1 MAKYTIRYNELVE
14 YVAEFETG
22 VEITNNDE
30 LMDFFRENNL
40 SDIDLYAEEN
50 SSWGPEIDSMQLVKI
65 DDDCAYG
72 FTKVA

>member
-14 YVAEFETG
+14 YEATFETD
-22 VEITNNDE
+22 VEITSDSE

-40 SDIDLYAEEN
+40 ADIDLDAEEN

-65 DDDCAYG
+65 DDDC
-72 FTKVA
+72 V

>member
-14 YVAEFETG
+14 YVAEFETD

-40 SDIDLYAEEN
+40 SDIDLDAEEN
-50 SSWGPEIDSMQLVKI
+50 STWGPEIDSMQLIMI
-65 DDDCAYG
+65 DSDY
-72 FTKVA
+72 V